1 MSDESPGNRST
12 LIAAAIIFA
21 GLLIGGY
28 FLPDVINYVALFSP
42 WLAIGVGVL
51 FVLAVFL
58 VFWLR
63 GRYQRRHGR

>member
-1 MSDESPGNRST
+1 MNDDTSGNRAAI
-12 LIAAAIIFA
+12 IAAAIIFG

-42 WLAIGVGVL
+42 WLAIGVGIF

-58 VFWLR
+58 IFWLR